1 MTYTHIQSPLE
12 QFEINSLMGINAP
25 LFGYAQL
32 SITNIGLYF
41 ILALLVVVG
50 FNVIANNNNKIIAN
64 KYSISQESLYTTIL
78 NMVQAQIASP
88 KGQLYFPFIYCLFM
102 LVLAGNFIGMVPY
115 SFAITSHLIF
125 TLSVSMTILIA
136 VTIIGFQEHGLKFFS
151 YFVPAGTP
159 LALVPLLVLIELISY
174 IAKGLSLG
182 IRLGANIMAGHMLT
196 KIIGG
201 FIYQIMAASPLM
213 FVIGIIPLVLLVAI
227 TGLELAIAFIQA
239 YVFAILTCS
248 YIKDSLDLH

>member
-1 MTYTHIQSPLE
+1 MTYTYIQSPLE

-25 LFGYAQL
+25 LFGYAEL
-32 SITNIGLYF
+32 SLTNIGLYF
-41 ILALLVVVG
+41 ILALLVIVG
-50 FNVIANNNNKIIAN
+50 FNVIASNNNKIIAN
-64 KYSISQESLYTTIL
+64 KYSITQESLYTTIL
-78 NMVQAQIASP
+78 NMVETQIASP
-88 KGQLYFPFIYCLFM
+88 KV
-102 LVLAGNFIGMVPY
+102 LVGNFIGMVPY

-125 TLSVSMTILIA
+125 TLAVSMTILIA
-136 VTIIGFQEHGLKFFS
+136 VTIIGFSEHGLKFFS

-213 FVIGIIPLVLLVAI
+213 FVIGIIPLVLLVGI

>member
-1 MTYTHIQSPLE
+1 MTQFTIHSPLE

-25 LFGYAQL
+25 LFGYAQFSL
-32 SITNIGLYF
+32 TNIGLYF
-41 ILALLVVVG
+41 ILALVVVVG
-50 FNVIANNNNKIIAN
+50 FNVIASNNNRIIAN
-64 KYSISQESLYTTIL
+64 KYSITHESIYLTIL
-78 NMVQAQIASP
+78 NMVSNQIASP
-88 KGQLYFPFIYCLFM
+88 QGQYYFPFVFTLFM

-115 SFAITSHLIF
+115 SFAITSHLVF
-125 TLSVSMTILIA
+125 TLSVSMSILIA
-136 VTIIGFQEHGLKFFS
+136 VTIIGFREHGLKFFS
-151 YFVPAGTP
+151 YFVPSGTP

>member
-1 MTYTHIQSPLE
+1 MTTFNIQSPLE
-12 QFEINSLMGINAP
+12 QFEINSLIGINAP

-32 SITNIGLYF
+32 SLTNIGLYF
-41 ILALLVVVG
+41 ILALIITVG
-50 FNVIANNNNKIIAN
+50 FNVILNNNNKIIAN

-78 NMVQAQIASP
+78 SMVQAQIASP
-88 KGQLYFPFIYCLFM
+88 KGQSFFPFIYSLFM

-136 VTIIGFQEHGLKFFS
+136 VTIIGFAEHGLKFFS
-151 YFVPAGTP
+151 YFVPSGTP

-182 IRLGANIMAGHMLT
+182 IRLGANVMAGHMLT
-196 KIIGG
+196 KIVGG
-201 FIYQIMAASPLM
+201 FVYQIMAASPLM
-213 FVIGIIPLVLLVAI
+213 FVIGIIPLVLLVGI

>member
-1 MTYTHIQSPLE
+1 MSFTHIQSPLE
-12 QFEINSLMGINAP
+12 QFEINSLTGINAP
-25 LFGYAQL
+25 LFGYGQL
-32 SITNIGLYF
+32 SLTNIGLYF
-41 ILALLVVVG
+41 ILALLVTVF

-64 KYSISQESLYTTIL
+64 RSSITAESLYSTIL
-78 NMVQAQIASP
+78 SMVQSQIASP
-88 KGQLYFPFIYCLFM
+88 KGQFYFPFIYCLFM

-115 SFAITSHLIF
+115 SFAVTSHLIF

-136 VTIIGFQEHGLKFFS
+136 VTIIGFGEHGLKFFS

-182 IRLGANIMAGHMLT
+182 IRLGANTMAGHMLT
-196 KIIGG
+196 KIVGG

-213 FVIGIIPLVLLVAI
+213 FVIGIIPLVLLVGI
-227 TGLELAIAFIQA
+227 TGLELSIAFIQA

>member
-1 MTYTHIQSPLE
+1 MTQFTIHSPLE

-25 LFGYAQL
+25 LFGYAQFSL
-32 SITNIGLYF
+32 TNIGLYF
-41 ILALLVVVG
+41 ILALVVVVG
-50 FNVIANNNNKIIAN
+50 FNVIASNNNRIIAN
-64 KYSISQESLYTTIL
+64 KYSITAESIYLTIL
-78 NMVQAQIASP
+78 NMVSNQIASP
-88 KGQLYFPFIYCLFM
+88 QGQYYFPFVFTLFM

-115 SFAITSHLIF
+115 SFAITSHLVF
-125 TLSVSMTILIA
+125 TLSVSMSILIA
-136 VTIIGFQEHGLKFFS
+136 VTIIGFREHGLKFFS
-151 YFVPAGTP
+151 YFVPSGTP

>member
-1 MTYTHIQSPLE
+1 MTSLYIQSPLE
-12 QFEINSLMGINAP
+12 QFEINSLIGINAP

-32 SITNIGLYF
+32 SLTNIGLYF
-41 ILALLVVVG
+41 ILALIITVG
-50 FNVIANNNNKIIAN
+50 FNVILNNNNKIIAN

-78 NMVQAQIASP
+78 SMVQAQIASP
-88 KGQLYFPFIYCLFM
+88 KGQSFFPFIYSLFM

-115 SFAITSHLIF
+115 SFAVTSHLIF

-151 YFVPAGTP
+151 YFVPSGTP

-182 IRLGANIMAGHMLT
+182 IRLGANVMAGHMLT
-196 KIIGG
+196 KIVGG
-201 FIYQIMAASPLM
+201 FVYQIMAASPLM
-213 FVIGIIPLVLLVAI
+213 FVIGIIPLVLLVGI

>member
-1 MTYTHIQSPLE
+1 MTQFSIHSPLE

-25 LFGYAQL
+25 LFGYAQFSL
-32 SITNIGLYF
+32 TNIGLYF
-41 ILALLVVVG
+41 ILALVVVVG
-50 FNVIANNNNKIIAN
+50 FNVIASNNNRIIAN
-64 KYSISQESLYTTIL
+64 KYSITAESIYLTIL
-78 NMVQAQIASP
+78 NMVSNQIASP
-88 KGQLYFPFIYCLFM
+88 QGQYYFPFVFTLFM

-115 SFAITSHLIF
+115 SFAITSHLVF
-125 TLSVSMTILIA
+125 TLSVSMSILIA
-136 VTIIGFQEHGLKFFS
+136 VTIIGFREHGLKFFS
-151 YFVPAGTP
+151 YFVPSGTP

>member
-1 MTYTHIQSPLE
+1 MTTLNIQSPLE
-12 QFEINSLMGINAP
+12 QFEINSLIGINAP

-32 SITNIGLYF
+32 SLTNIGLYF
-41 ILALLVVVG
+41 ILALIITVG
-50 FNVIANNNNKIIAN
+50 FNVILNNNNKIIAN

-78 NMVQAQIASP
+78 SMVQAQIASP
-88 KGQLYFPFIYCLFM
+88 KGQSFFPFIYSLFM

-136 VTIIGFQEHGLKFFS
+136 VTIIGFTEHGLKFFS
-151 YFVPAGTP
+151 YFVPSGTP

-182 IRLGANIMAGHMLT
+182 IRLGANVMAGHMLT
-196 KIIGG
+196 KIVGG
-201 FIYQIMAASPLM
+201 FVYQIMAASPLM
-213 FVIGIIPLVLLVAI
+213 FVIGIIPLVLLVGI

-239 YVFAILTCS
+239 QVFVVLSSS
-248 YIKDSLDLH
+248 YIKDALDLH